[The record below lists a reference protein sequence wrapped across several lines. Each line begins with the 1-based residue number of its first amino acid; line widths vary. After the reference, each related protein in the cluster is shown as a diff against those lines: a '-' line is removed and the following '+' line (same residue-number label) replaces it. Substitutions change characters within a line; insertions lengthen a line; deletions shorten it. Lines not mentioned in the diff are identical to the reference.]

1 MECNSNYRILNNQVK
16 IPCAAFGTYKAAEGN
31 SADIIGTA
39 IRAGYRHFDT
49 ASVYG
54 TEKYVAEAIEKS
66 RIPRQEFF
74 LTSKVWKEDMG
85 YEQTKAAFAK
95 TLEQLNTDYLDLYLL
110 HWRGGIPLEE
120 TVDCME
126 QLVKEGKIRSWGVS
140 NFDTDDMEELFSV
153 PNGNHCVVNQV
164 LYHLGSR
171 GVEFDLLPWL
181 KEHNVPLMAYCPLAQ
196 AGDLQK
202 DLLQSSAV
210 KEVARIHGI
219 TPMQVLLAFVL
230 YKENV
235 IAIPRSGK
243 AEHVL
248 QNLEAGKVHLTV
260 EEYAR
265 LDAAFPAPRKKT
277 YLDIV

>member
-1 MECNSNYRILNNQVK
+1 MK
-16 IPCAAFGTYKAAEGN
+16 
-31 SADIIGTA
+31 
-39 IRAGYRHFDT
+39 
-49 ASVYG
+49 
-54 TEKYVAEAIEKS
+54 
-66 RIPRQEFF
+66 
-74 LTSKVWKEDMG
+74 
-85 YEQTKAAFAK
+85 
-95 TLEQLNTDYLDLYLL
+95 
-110 HWRGGIPLEE
+110 
-120 TVDCME
+120 
-126 QLVKEGKIRSWGVS
+126 
-140 NFDTDDMEELFSV
+140 ELFSV

-243 AEHVL
+243 AEL
-248 QNLEAGKVHLTV
+248 GGGKGSSDSGGICQIRCCFSGTSG
-260 EEYAR
+260 
-265 LDAAFPAPRKKT
+265 KN
-277 YLDIV
+277 IS